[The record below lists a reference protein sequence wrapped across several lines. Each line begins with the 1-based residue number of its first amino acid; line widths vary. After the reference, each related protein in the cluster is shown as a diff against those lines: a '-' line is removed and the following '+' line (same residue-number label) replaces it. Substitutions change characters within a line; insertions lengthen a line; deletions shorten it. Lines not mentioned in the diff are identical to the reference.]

1 MGEMRRISQPG
12 PAPHERIE
20 SAVGRLQ
27 VLDFTLEPGLTL
39 NAAITGPLMAA
50 GMGAAQVEVS
60 GGGFG
65 PFTYVMPAAASDAIH
80 AAWYSAPFTPAGET
94 RLDRGNVTFG
104 HKEGAPFIHCHAF
117 WTEPDGSRH
126 GGHIMPHETVVAAP
140 IRARAYGA
148 AEVETTADFD
158 SETNFPLFTPHLSP
172 HLSPHARS
180 VPAEGGPRI
189 AFARVR
195 PNVEIGAAV
204 EELCRRYGFAGGRL
218 RGGVGSLIGARF
230 TDAQPVD
237 DYATEVFVTSGTVA
251 ADASGAL
258 TAQIDLALVSF
269 TGAMAEGRLV
279 RGANPVLITFELAVE
294 EIPTA

>member
-1 MGEMRRISQPG
+1 MGDMRRIAQPG
-12 PAPHERIE
+12 PAPRERIE

-39 NAAITGPLMAA
+39 NAAITGPLIAA
-50 GMGAAQVEVS
+50 GMGAAQVEIS
-60 GGGFG
+60 DGGFG
-65 PFTYVMPAAASDAIH
+65 PFTYVMPAASSDATH
-80 AAWYSAPFTPAGET
+80 AAWYSAPFAPAGET
-94 RLDRGNVTFG
+94 RLERGNVTFG
-104 HKEGAPFIHCHAF
+104 RKEGAPFIHCHAF
-117 WTEPDGSRH
+117 WIEPDGSRH

-140 IRARAYGA
+140 IRARAYAA

-158 SETNFPLFTPHLSP
+158 AETNFPLFTPH
-172 HLSPHARS
+172 ARIA
-180 VPAEGGPRI
+180 PAEGGPRI

-204 EELCRRYGFAGGRL
+204 EELCRRHGFAGGHL

-230 TDAQPVD
+230 ADAPTVD

-251 ADASGAL
+251 PDASGAL
-258 TAQIDLALVSF
+258 AAQIDLALVSL

-279 RGANPVLITFELAVE
+279 PGANPVLITFELAVE

>member
-1 MGEMRRISQPG
+1 MGEMRRIAQPG
-12 PAPHERIE
+12 PAPQERIE
-20 SAVGRLQ
+20 SAVGLLQ

-39 NAAITGPLMAA
+39 NAAITGPLVAA
-50 GMGAAQVEVS
+50 GMGAAQVEIS
-60 GGGFG
+60 GGSFG
-65 PFTYVMPAAASDAIH
+65 PFTYVMPAASSDSTH
-80 AAWYSAPFTPAGET
+80 AAWYSAPFAPAGET

-104 HKEGAPFIHCHAF
+104 RKESTPFIHCHAF

-158 SETNFPLFTPHLSP
+158 AETNFPLFTPH
-172 HLSPHARS
+172 ARIA
-180 VPAEGGPRI
+180 PAEGGPRI

-204 EELCRRYGFAGGRL
+204 EELCRRHGFAGGRL

-230 TDAQPVD
+230 TDAPPVD

-251 ADASGAL
+251 LDASGAL
-258 TAQIDLALVSF
+258 TAQIDLALVSL
-269 TGAMAEGRLV
+269 TGTMTQGRLV

-294 EIPTA
+294 EETRAA

>member
-1 MGEMRRISQPG
+1 MGEMRRIAQPG
-12 PAPHERIE
+12 PAPQERIE

-39 NAAITGPLMAA
+39 NAAVTGPLIAA
-50 GMGAAQVEVS
+50 GMGAAQVEIS
-60 GGGFG
+60 GGAFG
-65 PFTYVMPAAASDAIH
+65 PFTYVMPAASSDATH

-104 HKEGAPFIHCHAF
+104 RKEGAPFIHCHAF

-158 SETNFPLFTPHLSP
+158 PETNFPLFTPH
-172 HLSPHARS
+172 ARIA
-180 VPAEGGPRI
+180 PAEGGPRI

-204 EELCRRYGFAGGRL
+204 EEVCRRHGFAGGRL

-230 TDAQPVD
+230 TDAPPVD
-237 DYATEVFVTSGTVA
+237 DYATEVFVTSGLVSP
-251 ADASGAL
+251 DASGAL
-258 TAQIDLALVSF
+258 TAQIGLALVSL
-269 TGAMAEGRLV
+269 TGAMAVGRLV

-294 EIPTA
+294 EIPAS